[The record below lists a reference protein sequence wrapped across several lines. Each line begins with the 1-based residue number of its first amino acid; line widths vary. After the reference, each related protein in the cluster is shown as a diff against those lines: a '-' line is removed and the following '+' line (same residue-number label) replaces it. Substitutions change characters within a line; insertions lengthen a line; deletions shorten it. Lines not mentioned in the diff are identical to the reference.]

1 MLAEACHGATTVR
14 KRDMARALAALDGT
28 WDQLPPGEQER
39 IVRSVVTR
47 VHIHPDRAD
56 LQFSKEGLVAL
67 MAEMNDHRGAQEVA
81 A

>member
-1 MLAEACHGATTVR
+1 
-14 KRDMARALAALDGT
+14 MARALAALDET

-47 VHIHPDRAD
+47 VEVHPDRAD

-67 MAEMNDHRGAQEVA
+67 IAEMNDHRGAREVA